1 VKEINRELL
10 NAKMQDMQGLISDA
24 MRIERIL
31 QSGETPE
38 SVSTKAREF
47 LGIESNESI
56 VENAEAKAKN
66 INHASASLIQ
76 LNGIRSKLK
85 GTISE
90 SEDASLAKVEE
101 VLANKIIAVY
111 GLDLED
117 LYLGE
122 E

>member
-1 VKEINRELL
+1 MKEINRELL

-47 LGIESNESI
+47 LGLESSESI
-56 VENAEAKAKN
+56 VENAEARAKD
-66 INHASASLIQ
+66 INLASASLIQ
-76 LNGIRSKLK
+76 LNGIRNKLK

-90 SEDASLAKVEE
+90 SEDISLAKVEE
-101 VLANKIIAVY
+101 VLANKIVAVY

>member
-47 LGIESNESI
+47 LGLESSESI
-56 VENAEAKAKN
+56 VENAEARAKD
-66 INHASASLIQ
+66 INLASASLIQ
-76 LNGIRSKLK
+76 LNGIRNKLK

-90 SEDASLAKVEE
+90 SEDISLAKVEE
-101 VLANKIIAVY
+101 VLANKIVAVY

>member
-1 VKEINRELL
+1 MKEINRELL

-47 LGIESNESI
+47 LGLESSESI
-56 VENAEAKAKN
+56 VENAEARAKD
-66 INHASASLIQ
+66 INLASASLIQ
-76 LNGIRSKLK
+76 VNGIRTKLK
-85 GTISE
+85 GIISE
-90 SEDASLAKVEE
+90 SENISLAKVEE

>member
-47 LGIESNESI
+47 LGLESSVSI
-56 VENAEAKAKN
+56 VENAEARAKD
-66 INHASASLIQ
+66 INLASASLIQ
-76 LNGIRSKLK
+76 LNGIRTKLK

>member
-47 LGIESNESI
+47 LGLESSESI
-56 VENAEAKAKN
+56 VENAEARAKD
-66 INHASASLIQ
+66 INLASASLIQ
-76 LNGIRSKLK
+76 LNGIRTKLK

-90 SEDASLAKVEE
+90 SEDISLAKVEE
-101 VLANKIIAVY
+101 VLANKIVAVY

>member
-1 VKEINRELL
+1 MKEINRELL

-47 LGIESNESI
+47 LGLESSESI
-56 VENAEAKAKN
+56 VENAEARAKD
-66 INHASASLIQ
+66 INLASASLIQ
-76 LNGIRSKLK
+76 LNGIRTKLK

-90 SEDASLAKVEE
+90 SEDISLAKVEE
-101 VLANKIIAVY
+101 VLANKIVAVY

>member
-47 LGIESNESI
+47 LGLESSESI
-56 VENAEAKAKN
+56 VENAEARAKD
-66 INHASASLIQ
+66 INLASASLIQ
-76 LNGIRSKLK
+76 VNGIRTKLK
-85 GTISE
+85 GIISE
-90 SEDASLAKVEE
+90 SEDISLAKVEE

>member
-1 VKEINRELL
+1 
-10 NAKMQDMQGLISDA
+10 

-47 LGIESNESI
+47 LGLESSESI
-56 VENAEAKAKN
+56 VENAEARAKD
-66 INHASASLIQ
+66 INLASASLIQ
-76 LNGIRSKLK
+76 LNGIRNKLK

-90 SEDASLAKVEE
+90 SEDISLAKVEE
-101 VLANKIIAVY
+101 VLANKIVAVY